1 MKKILLLLFI
11 ALINVPFYAQEVLPK
26 GYSQAELEQISR
38 GDFSIG
44 GSSRA
49 IESPPPFPNLRS
61 AAEWEEIQA
70 LTISW
75 TAFPGILKQIVAA
88 ARLETQVLILTEDP
102 IETQNYLMSNNLGGP
117 AFTNMDNVVLVDGE
131 FDSIWIRD
139 YAANPVYG
147 NEVDDL
153 VLVDWIYNRV
163 TRPNDNTSPQYI
175 ADQLGLDLYTMTQSP
190 DDLVNTGG
198 NWMTDGFGTAFASEL
213 ILEENE
219 VGNPYNVTPKTEDEI
234 DALVNEY
241 LGVSRYIKMT
251 ALPYDGINHIDM
263 HMKLIDEET
272 LLVGEYPE
280 GISDGPQINANIDY
294 VLSNFNSKFNT
305 PYNIVR
311 IPMPDSPSGLWP
323 SSTPTAGFYRTYTN
337 GVFVNKTLIFP
348 TYREQYDTTA
358 FRIWGEL
365 LPGYN
370 IVGIDSDNPEEQI
383 IALSGAIHCITHSV
397 AVEDPLLISH
407 QSLDDTEDQLNPYEV
422 VAYIRHRSDIASA
435 KLYWKTALNEA
446 YNEVEMNP
454 LADNN
459 WSGFIPA
466 QPAGTTI
473 YYYVH
478 AQANSGKEQNRP
490 MSAPDGYW
498 SFQVIG
504 NAVNIQEHSTLNI
517 NKVYPNPASAI
528 TCIALNNLHAEQGSV
543 TLINGLGQEVLRIY
557 EGQLP
562 LGESK
567 YFFNAA
573 QLESGLYHVRIAT
586 GTSVAGMPIMIK

>member
-1 MKKILLLLFI
+1 MKKILLLSLI
-11 ALINVPFYAQEVLPK
+11 ALFNLPLFAQEVLPK
-26 GYSQAELEQISR
+26 GYSASELERISR
-38 GDFSIG
+38 GEFSIS

-75 TAFPGILKQIVAA
+75 TSFPGILKQIVAA

-175 ADQLGLDLYTMTQSP
+175 ADQLGLELYTMTQSP

-280 GISDGPQINANIDY
+280 GIADGPQINANIDY

-466 QPAGTTI
+466 QPAGTTV
-473 YYYVH
+473 YYYIN

-504 NAVNIQEHSTLNI
+504 NAVNIEEHSTLSI

-543 TLINGLGQEVLRIY
+543 TLINGLGQEVLRIFD
-557 EGQLP
+557 GQLP

-567 YFFNAA
+567 YFLDASQF
-573 QLESGLYHVRIAT
+573 ESGLYHIRVSSA
-586 GTSVAGMPIMIK
+586 TSVTGIPLMIK